1 MEYLTFAARLA
12 LAFVCLA
19 AAAGKLGGRRQRQE
33 FLRFIRRLDVPDR
46 LVRPVAV
53 GTVAVELAVALLLPW
68 PATGAAG
75 SVLATGLF
83 LTFTLGVWAAIRR
96 GRTPKCFCFGRLGQP
111 LGRGHLV
118 RNAALSGIAATTFGL
133 SLFIAGRPESLAG
146 GVVAVAAAATGSLL
160 LVYWDDLAVLFADEV
175 VPAGPGVGR

>member
-1 MEYLTFAARLA
+1 MEYLTFAARLS

-46 LVRPVAV
+46 LVRPAAV

-68 PATGAAG
+68 PATGMAG

-83 LTFTLGVWAAIRR
+83 LTFTAGVWTAIRR

-118 RNAALSGIAATTFGL
+118 RNAALSGLAAMTVVL
-133 SLFIAGRPESLAG
+133 SLFVTGRPDSLTGA
-146 GVVAVAAAATGSLL
+146 AVAAAAAATGALL
-160 LVYWDDLAVLFADEV
+160 LVFWDDLAALFVDEV